1 MFTCRNKTCEAQW
14 EESDVVIKNEGQG
27 LLFRCPLCA
36 TRNYLER
43 FEGED
48 GSVLYEQ
55 LEGRPS
61 SDFGLSLGNLRLR
74 DLALQRIDLALK
86 FLLREFHLRQ
96 AGLVR
101 GSRYAGRRILPRTSD
116 QRMAAE

>member
-1 MFTCRNKTCEAQW
+1 MRWRGGNPSWPGLRAGRQSIIESSWRINVFTCRNKTCETKW

-55 LEGRPS
+55 LEGRP
-61 SDFGLSLGNLRLR
+61 DLGPM
-74 DLALQRIDLALK
+74 
-86 FLLREFHLRQ
+86 
-96 AGLVR
+96 AG
-101 GSRYAGRRILPRTSD
+101 
-116 QRMAAE
+116 

>member
-1 MFTCRNKTCEAQW
+1 MRWRGGNPSWPGLRAARQPIIESSWRINVFTCRNKTCETKW

-55 LEGRPS
+55 LEGRP
-61 SDFGLSLGNLRLR
+61 DLGPM
-74 DLALQRIDLALK
+74 
-86 FLLREFHLRQ
+86 
-96 AGLVR
+96 AG
-101 GSRYAGRRILPRTSD
+101 
-116 QRMAAE
+116 